1 MGSGLLRNPKS
12 KPAEARGLPAK
23 ILLFLAF
30 IFIFVFRVAV
40 IRGSVFSGPAR
51 GKSPEN
57 PLLNQTNT
65 AIFMVM
71 KELLERFE
79 NKPPEIVFHWRDPET
94 EAEGWT
100 VINSLRGGAAG
111 GGTRMREGLDM
122 NEVLSLAKTMEVKFT
137 VSGPPI
143 GGAKSGINFNPEDP
157 RKKGVLDR
165 WYRAVAP
172 LLKSYYGTGGDL
184 NVDEIHEVIPITEE
198 AGVWHPQEGVFNGH
212 FKPTEADKINR
223 IGQLRMGVIKVLEST
238 EYSPDPS
245 RKYTVADM
253 ITGFGV
259 AEAVRHYYE
268 VQGGSVEGKRAIIQG
283 FGNVGAAAAFYLAK
297 MGARIVGIIDRNGGV
312 VRQEGFAFEE
322 IQDFF
327 RKKKGNYLIAE
338 NMIPFEEINRQIWEV
353 PAEIFAPCAASR
365 LVTREQIN
373 TLIDSGLEVIS
384 CGANVP
390 FADREIFFGPIMEYT
405 DGRVSLIPDFIS
417 NCGMAR
423 VFAYFME
430 GRVSMDDSAIFNDT
444 SGVIRKA
451 ILNIFRQN
459 PTKKNLSRTAFEI
472 ALKQL
477 LY

>member
-1 MGSGLLRNPKS
+1 
-12 KPAEARGLPAK
+12 
-23 ILLFLAF
+23 
-30 IFIFVFRVAV
+30 
-40 IRGSVFSGPAR
+40 
-51 GKSPEN
+51 
-57 PLLNQTNT
+57 
-65 AIFMVM
+65 MVM

-79 NKPPEIVFHWRDPET
+79 NKAPEIVFHWKDPET

-137 VSGPPI
+137 ISGPPI
-143 GGAKSGINFNPEDP
+143 GGAKSGLNFNPEDP
-157 RKKGVLDR
+157 RKKGVLER

-184 NVDEIHEVIPITEE
+184 NVDEIHEVIPITED

-223 IGQLRMGVIKVLEST
+223 IGQLRMGVIKVLES
-238 EYSPDPS
+238 EAYSPDPS

-268 VQGGSVEGKRAIIQG
+268 IHEGSVEGKRAIVQG
-283 FGNVGAAAAFYLAK
+283 FGNVGAAAAFYLSA
-297 MGARIVGIIDRNGGV
+297 MGAKIVGIMDRHGGV
-312 VRQEGFAFEE
+312 VNQDGFGFEE
-322 IQDFF
+322 IKTFF
-327 RKKKGNYLIAE
+327 RKKKGNALIAE
-338 NMIPFEEINRQIWEV
+338 NMIPFEKISKSIWGMQ
-353 PAEIFAPCAASR
+353 AEIFAPCAASR
-365 LVTREQIN
+365 LITREQI
-373 TLIDSGLEVIS
+373 TSLIDTGLEVIS

-390 FADREIFFGPIMEYT
+390 FADKEIFFGPIMEYT
-405 DGRVSLIPDFIS
+405 DQRVSLIPDFVS

-430 GRVSMDDSAIFNDT
+430 RRVSMEDDAIFNDT
-444 SGVIRKA
+444 SAVIRKA
-451 ILNIFRQN
+451 ILNIFKQN

-477 LY
+477 V